1 MARIDNS
8 PRFEVITSP
17 VTLTIS
23 PKSISLFQLSKTA
36 SPTLSSENIACS
48 SVPSPSRRV
57 AKHSFP
63 VSRLKII
70 RPATLS
76 ITPDGLSVARSLN
89 LSRISFNEAVLLTET
104 GYGAMPRLSSD
115 SRFSRLILNCSGRSL
130 SDIVLISLTIP
141 LVHKT

>member
-1 MARIDNS
+1 
-8 PRFEVITSP
+8 
-17 VTLTIS
+17 
-23 PKSISLFQLSKTA
+23 
-36 SPTLSSENIACS
+36 
-48 SVPSPSRRV
+48 V
-57 AKHSFP
+57 AKHNFP

-115 SRFSRLILNCSGRSL
+115 SRFSRLILNCSGRSF
-130 SDIVLISLTIP
+130 SGIVPISLTIP